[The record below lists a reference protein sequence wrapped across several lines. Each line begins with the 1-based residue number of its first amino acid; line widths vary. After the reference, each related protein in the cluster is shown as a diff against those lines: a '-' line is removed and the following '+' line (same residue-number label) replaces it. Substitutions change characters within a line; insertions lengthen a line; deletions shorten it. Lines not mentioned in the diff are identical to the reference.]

1 MAVSLC
7 LTTDICQVS
16 RYGCTVSAPGSRA
29 EVGVVQPIGMQTS
42 LPQQVADS
50 LRARMR
56 ARQWAVGE
64 QLPTEAELVAEYGVS
79 RATVRQAIKDLESQ
93 SLVVVQRGR
102 GTFMADRAGIH
113 AGMQELASISAT
125 IADMGFT
132 PSMRYRRR
140 TIRAATEA
148 ELQQF
153 ELQDGAEVLDI
164 QRKILADGQT
174 VAFSY
179 DVLPRWA
186 FPADFRPGR
195 LRGSVFGFLAEHGG
209 PRPTRAVAQVH
220 AVRSDTIGWDDDT
233 SGHDLYILL
242 DQLQV
247 DEHGRPFMHS
257 RSFFLEGKFNFTV
270 IRTH

>member
-1 MAVSLC
+1 M
-7 LTTDICQVS
+7 
-16 RYGCTVSAPGSRA
+16 
-29 EVGVVQPIGMQTS
+29 QPIGVQIS
-42 LPQQVADS
+42 LPQQLADA
-50 LRARMR
+50 LRARIR
-56 ARQWAVGE
+56 AKEWDAGE
-64 QLPTEAELVAEYGVS
+64 QLPTEAELVTRYGVS
-79 RATVRQAIKDLESQ
+79 RATVRQAIKDLEGQ
-93 SLVVVQRGR
+93 GLVAVHRGR
-102 GTFMADRAGIH
+102 GTFMADRAGIS

-125 IADMGFT
+125 IAEMGLK

-140 TIRAATEA
+140 TIRLATEP
-148 ELQQF
+148 ELGQF
-153 ELQDGAEVLDI
+153 DLPSGAEVLDI

-186 FPADFRPGR
+186 FPADFRTSQ

-220 AVRSDTIGWDDDT
+220 AVRSDSIGWDDET
-233 SGHDLYILL
+233 GGHQLYILL

-247 DEHGRPFMHS
+247 DEQGRPFMHS

-270 IRTH
+270 VRTH

>member
-1 MAVSLC
+1 MQS
-7 LTTDICQVS
+7 I
-16 RYGCTVSAPGSRA
+16 
-29 EVGVVQPIGMQTS
+29 GVQAS
-42 LPQQVADS
+42 LPQQLADS
-50 LRARMR
+50 VRARIR
-56 ARQWAVGE
+56 AKEWSTGQ
-64 QLPTEAELVAEYGVS
+64 QLPTEAELAAEYGVS
-79 RATVRQAIKDLESQ
+79 RATVRQAIKDLEGQ
-93 SLVVVQRGR
+93 GLVTVHRGR

-125 IADMGFT
+125 IAEMGLK

-140 TIRAATEA
+140 TIRPATA
-148 ELQQF
+148 SELNQF
-153 ELQDGAEVLDI
+153 DLPVGAEVLDI

-186 FPADFRPGR
+186 FPADFRTSQ

-220 AVRSDTIGWDDDT
+220 AVRSDSIGWDDESD
-233 SGHDLYILL
+233 GHQLYILL

-247 DEHGRPFMHS
+247 DDKGRPFMHS

-270 IRTH
+270 VRTH

>member
-1 MAVSLC
+1 MQA
-7 LTTDICQVS
+7 
-16 RYGCTVSAPGSRA
+16 
-29 EVGVVQPIGMQTS
+29 IGLQTS
-42 LPQQVADS
+42 LPQQLAGS
-50 LRARMR
+50 LRTRMR
-56 ARQWAVGE
+56 AREWAQGE

-79 RATVRQAIKDLESQ
+79 RATVRQAIKDLEGQ
-93 SLVVVQRGR
+93 GLVVVLRGR
-102 GTFMADRAGIH
+102 GTFMADHAGIH

-125 IADMGFT
+125 IADMGFR

-140 TIRAATEA
+140 TIRPATEA
-148 ELQQF
+148 EVATFDLPP
-153 ELQDGAEVLDI
+153 DAEVLDI

-186 FPADFRPGR
+186 FPADFRAGQ
-195 LRGSVFGFLAEHGG
+195 LRGSVFSFLAEHGG
-209 PRPTRAVAQVH
+209 PRPTRAVAEVH
-220 AVRSDTIGWDDDT
+220 AVRSDSIGWDDEAD
-233 SGHDLYILL
+233 GHQLYVLL

-270 IRTH
+270 VRTH